1 VSAVE
6 SLFQNREC
14 SERVQRKSR
23 LSEKEQG
30 EEIERRNREKKQ
42 REETER
48 RNREKKQRE
57 ETESLQAGSGTAGAA
72 KSPLDRRIRP
82 AAL

>member
-48 RNREKKQRE
+48 RNREKKQRVYRQV
-57 ETESLQAGSGTAGAA
+57 QAQ
-72 KSPLDRRIRP
+72 R
-82 AAL
+82 AL

>member
-42 REETER
+42 RVYR
-48 RNREKKQRE
+48 QVQAQR
-57 ETESLQAGSGTAGAA
+57 
-72 KSPLDRRIRP
+72 
-82 AAL
+82 AL